1 MGFISN
7 FISSFAGRVVAV
19 LSAGSRSEPWTR
31 AVGQQKTCAAIM
43 DCTATH
49 VAKGT
54 VLHVVVDGKGRTK
67 EIKRNSIYTKIF
79 EKPNPIMSGYDFLYA
94 LSWQLDEKNT
104 ALAWIDWDVGAVPKA
119 IWPIYYDQWQLMKIV
134 GEPGYA
140 LQFTSGDGMLRTVR
154 LEDII
159 VLRKHYTGFGFS
171 GGSNQPVYDAITMA
185 EASDKGLMDAI
196 AGANRIHGTIQLK
209 NALLSQKSVDKNG
222 ETLEKR
228 IEAAASGKGILALDA
243 TEVFTPINVNP
254 WAASS
259 AQMKD
264 VQNNLYDYFRTPRE
278 VVNNTA
284 SEQTMQNWYE
294 SKVEPRWLAMSKAF
308 TEALFT
314 RRERDVGNRIVVSGS
329 AAVAASWATRM
340 NILNFT
346 KEAGDL
352 TTNER
357 RELMGYPPVEG
368 GDERQVSLNYV
379 KSTQQSEYQTGKKTE
394 PKKGGE
400 KQNAE

>member
-1 MGFISN
+1 MGFITN
-7 FISSFAGRVVAV
+7 FINGFMGRVVAV
-19 LSAGSRSEPWTR
+19 MGVGSRNEPWTK

-49 VAKGT
+49 IAKGT
-54 VLHVVVDGKGRTK
+54 VLHVVVDTKGRTK
-67 EIKRNSIYTKIF
+67 EIKRSSVYTKIF
-79 EKPNPIMSGYDFLYA
+79 ERPNPMMSGYDFLYS

-104 ALAWIDWDVGAVPKA
+104 ALAWVDWDGGLVPKA

-134 GEPGYA
+134 GENGYA
-140 LQFTSGDGMLRTVR
+140 LQFTSGDGVLRIVR
-154 LEDII
+154 LEDVII
-159 VLRKHYTGFGFS
+159 LRQHYTGSGFS
-171 GGSNQPVYDAITMA
+171 GGSNQPVYDAINMA

-196 AGANRIHGTIQLK
+196 AGANRIHGTVKLK
-209 NALLSQKSVDKNG
+209 NAMLSPVSANKNS

-228 IEAAASGKGILALDA
+228 IEVAASGKGILTLDS
-243 TEVFTPINVNP
+243 TEEFTPVNVNT

-284 SEQTMQNWYE
+284 NEQTMQNWYE
-294 SKVEPRWLAMSKAF
+294 SKVEPRWLAMGKAF

-314 RRERDVGNRIVVSGS
+314 RREWDVGNRIIVSGS
-329 AAVAASWATRM
+329 ATVAASWTTRM
-340 NILNFT
+340 NILNYT
-346 KEAGDL
+346 KETGDL
-352 TTNER
+352 STNER

-379 KSTQQSEYQTGKKTE
+379 KSTQQSKYQTGEETQ
-394 PKKGGE
+394 PKEGGE
-400 KQNAE
+400 KNVQ

>member
-7 FISSFAGRVVAV
+7 FIKGITGRVVAV
-19 LSAGSRSEPWTR
+19 LSAGSRSEPWNR

-54 VLHVVVDGKGRTK
+54 VLHVVVDEAGRTK
-67 EIKRNSIYTKIF
+67 AVKRNSVYTKIF
-79 EKPNPIMSGYDFLYA
+79 ERPNPMMSGYDFLYA

-104 ALAWIDWDVGAVPKA
+104 ALAWVDWDGGITPKA
-119 IWPIYYDQWQLMKIV
+119 IWPIYYGQWQLMQIV
-134 GEPGYA
+134 GEDALA
-140 LQFTSGDGMLRTVR
+140 LQFTSGDGITRTVR
-154 LEDII
+154 LEDVI
-159 VLRKHYTGFGFS
+159 VLRQHYTGFGFS
-171 GGSNQPVYDAITMA
+171 GGSNQPIIDAITMA

-196 AGANRIHGTIQLK
+196 AGANRIHGTVQLK

-228 IEAAASGKGILALDA
+228 IDAAASGKGILVLDA
-243 TEVFTPINVNP
+243 SEIFTPVNVNT

-264 VQNNLYDYFRTPRE
+264 VQNNLYDYYRTPRE

-284 SEQTMQNWYE
+284 NEQTMQNWYE
-294 SKVEPRWLAMSKAF
+294 AKIEPRWLAMSKAF

-314 RRERDVGNRIVVSGS
+314 RRERDVGNRIVVSGT

-340 NILNFT
+340 NILNYT
-346 KEAGDL
+346 KETGDL

-368 GDERQVSLNYV
+368 GDERQISLNYV
-379 KSTQQSEYQTGKKTE
+379 KSKQQTEYQTGKETPPE
-394 PKKGGE
+394 GGE